1 MDFST
6 GHNVQGQWDV
16 MVLEVALHLVSVGVV
31 DDLVGDEETSV
42 PLLVDVGEVGVLDV
56 KDVVDEL
63 EACGKGNS

>member
-1 MDFST
+1 
-6 GHNVQGQWDV
+6 